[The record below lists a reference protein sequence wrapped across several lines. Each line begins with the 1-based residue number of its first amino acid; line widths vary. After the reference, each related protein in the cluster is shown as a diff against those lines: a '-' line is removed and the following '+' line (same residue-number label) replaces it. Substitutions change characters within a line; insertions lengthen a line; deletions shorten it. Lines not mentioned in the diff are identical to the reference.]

1 MARAGETINNPVT
14 GERFT
19 WRQVAADTDG
29 RLVMGEMVLPPG
41 GFVTAEH
48 VHPNQEERYEILAGE
63 LTVRLDGREQAV
75 GPGDRVVVPVG
86 RPHVWWNAGPEDV
99 RFRCEVTPALHF
111 EAFIETLFGL
121 ASDGK
126 TDPKGLPNPLQ
137 LAVLMRTYQE
147 EVRLARPSPAIQAL
161 LFGPLAII
169 GRLVG
174 YRSSYP
180 RSGDGPVEASLPD
193 R

>member
-1 MARAGETINNPVT
+1 MARSGETINNPVT

-41 GFVTAEH
+41 GFVAAEH
-48 VHPNQEERYEILAGE
+48 VHPIQEERYEILAGE
-63 LTVRLDGREQAV
+63 LKVRLDGREQTV
-75 GPGDRVVVPVG
+75 GPGDRVVVPAG
-86 RPHVWWNAGPEDV
+86 RPHIWWNAGREDV
-99 RFRCEVTPALHF
+99 HFRCEVTPALHF
-111 EAFIETLFGL
+111 ETFIETFFGL

-126 TDPKGLPNPLQ
+126 TNAKGLPNPLQ
-137 LAVLMRTYQE
+137 LAVLARTYKE
-147 EVRLARPSPAIQAL
+147 EIRLARPSPAVQTL
-161 LFGPLAII
+161 LFGPLGIV
-169 GRLVG
+169 GRLMG

-180 RSGDGPVEASLPD
+180 RYSSGPVEASVGD